1 MDIPLIA
8 VTGGPCGGKT
18 SFLSQAHQLLQ
29 EYGLYAVTLSE
40 TATELIN
47 AGLSP
52 AMLGVEEFQTQVLTY
67 SLNREEQ
74 YKRAIRSSPH
84 AGKAVILCDRGI
96 LDCAAYVDKAIFAR
110 ILKNH
115 GHSIDEICN
124 RYQMVVH
131 LMSAAD
137 GAEEFYTLAN
147 NAARSESPEQARALD
162 ARTQRAWLNHPHH
175 VIIDNSTTFE
185 AKMRR
190 ALRSLARTLHMP
202 EPLEIERKFHILN
215 FNPDLMIPPEAVS
228 IDITQDYLVTEHHGN
243 RRVRRRNC
251 NGGISFFYT
260 EKFPT
265 GNSGECIEREREI
278 SKDEYQQLLTEK
290 DPTRETILKTR
301 HCFPYDGKRFELDV
315 FQGRHLGLVM
325 LEVELQ
331 DITEHVSIPGSWK
344 FVEVTDDPA
353 FKNWTLAAE

>member
-52 AMLGVEEFQTQVLTY
+52 TMLGLEEFQRQVLLY

-74 YKRAIRSSPH
+74 YKRAICSSPY
-84 AGKAVILCDRGI
+84 AQKAVILCDRGV
-96 LDCAAYVDKAIFAR
+96 LDCAAYVHKDIFKR
-110 ILKNH
+110 ILSEL
-115 GHSIDEICN
+115 GYSIDELCN

-131 LMSAAD
+131 LSSAAD

-147 NAARSESPEQARALD
+147 NTARSETPEQARALD

-185 AKMRR
+185 MKMRR

-215 FNPDLMIPPEAVS
+215 FNRNMIPADAVS
-228 IDITQDYLVTEHHGN
+228 IDITQDYLVTEHNGN
-243 RRVRRRNC
+243 RRVRRRYW
-251 NGGISFFYT
+251 NGGTSFFYT

-278 SKDEYQQLLTEK
+278 TKIEYEHLLLEK
-290 DPTRETILKTR
+290 DPTRQTILKTR
-301 HCFPYDGKRFELDV
+301 HCFPFDGKRFELDV
-315 FQGRHLGLVM
+315 FQGRHFGLVV

-331 DITEHVSIPGSWK
+331 DITEDVRIPGSWS

-353 FKNWTLAAE
+353 FKNWTLAAA